1 MLDEIASFIARLR
14 ERPWIEPALVDLIAH
29 GLRSSVCDPDPSLWQ
44 QLREVIRDEEIAVAD
59 QLAEISRTTG
69 AHLRNDH
76 QTRGHAA
83 H

>member
-1 MLDEIASFIARLR
+1 MLDEIVTFIGRLR
-14 ERPWIEPALVDLIAH
+14 DRPWIEPALVDLIAH
-29 GLRSSVCDPDPSLWQ
+29 GLRTAVCDPDPSLWQ
-44 QLREVIRDEEIAVAD
+44 QLREVIRDEDDLVGH

-69 AHLRNDH
+69 AHLRNEH